1 MKSERDTIN
10 LFFGYLKPYV
20 LSEVCLLLF
29 MFISSLGTLATPYI
43 LKIIIDDI
51 FPKRNFND
59 LVLILLV
66 LLTIYIL
73 QTISSIVGDIFS
85 TRISKKISSDIRTD
99 IFIKLLNNNAAF
111 FKNTKIGELLYLLT
125 NDVTNVQYAISNV
138 LINLTK
144 NTLVLI
150 GVLIL
155 LFSLNIK
162 LTLIS
167 LFLLPLTFISI
178 KFFTPYLKD
187 TFTNLQNRESDL
199 SDFLVERLRNFRVI
213 KSYGTINYE
222 SNKLKEKHETLVKSH
237 VGNALMN
244 SLNNNVTTFSIALIP
259 IFALIFGGKQV
270 FEGSMTVGTLVAFI
284 QYLAKLFNPAF
295 TIVNGYGEFTKSF
308 VSMKR
313 ISSYYKQSYSNNVSK
328 RSIDIIQKIE
338 FENVSL
344 RYGDNLILDN
354 ISCKFE
360 TGNTYVINGFSGSG
374 KSSLINLVCDF
385 IHPTS
390 GEIKVNDIKINEIE
404 NLSDHYSLIEKENQ
418 LFHDTIAYNINYDV
432 NKDNNDIRKIIEH
445 VQLDSVINDLSDGLD
460 STISTSGSF
469 LSDGQKQRISIA
481 RAINKSSSL
490 FIFDES
496 TSSLDSQLE
505 FDIIN
510 KIRMLN
516 PSSIIIIIS
525 HRIETF
531 KLADVVINVEN
542 GKLV

>member
-51 FPKRNFND
+51 FPRGNFKD
-59 LVLILLV
+59 LILILLI
-66 LLTIYIL
+66 LLTVYIL
-73 QTISSIVGDIFS
+73 QTISSIIGDTLS
-85 TRISKKISSDIRTD
+85 TNISKKISSDIRAD
-99 IFIKLLNNNAAF
+99 VFVKLLDKDTSF
-111 FKNTKIGELLYLLT
+111 FKNTKIGELLYILT
-125 NDVTNVQYAISNV
+125 NDVNNIQHAVSSL
-138 LINLTK
+138 LITLTK
-144 NTLVLI
+144 NFLIFI
-150 GVLIL
+150 GVIIL
-155 LFSLNIK
+155 LLTLNLK
-162 LTLIS
+162 LTIIS
-167 LFLLPLTFISI
+167 LTLLPFTFLSI
-178 KFFTPYLKD
+178 KFFTPRLKI
-187 TFTNLQNRESDL
+187 TFRKLQNGEGDL
-199 SDFLVERLRNFRVI
+199 SDFLVERLRNFRLI

-222 SNKLKEKHETLVKSH
+222 SNKLKEKHKLLVKSH
-237 VGNALMN
+237 VNNTLIN

-313 ISSYYKQSYSNNVSK
+313 ISNYYKKSYSNNVSK

-374 KSSLINLVCDF
+374 KSSLINLICEF

-418 LFHDTIAYNINYDV
+418 LFHDTIAYNINYGV

-445 VQLDSVINDLSDGLD
+445 VQLGSVINNLSDGLD